1 MLVCRWTPECVW
13 RRLGVGCLVCV
24 RGWGLV
30 SMALGSVSQGAAR
43 SLPWTF
49 RAPSLGPFR
58 HRDDLPTGAQA
69 WPRAERARQSLL
81 ADEDDA

>member
-1 MLVCRWTPECVW
+1 MCAGGRLSACAGGWVW
-13 RRLGVGCLVCV
+13 A
-24 RGWGLV
+24 V
-30 SMALGSVSQGAAR
+30 SCACGAGAWCPWLWAQCPQGAAR
-43 SLPWTF
+43 SLPWMF